1 MRQLCD
7 DIGKR
12 RFSGTGWAGEN
23 HRGQTIGLDG
33 ATQKFARAEDVFLTD
48 ELVERPRPHARGE
61 RSAAVDPGKRGKIDT
76 FGFAEQIVHAGKIR
90 RQRAYFQLSAAPEGA

>member
-1 MRQLCD
+1 MRQLRD
-7 DIGKR
+7 DVGEGGL
-12 RFSGTGWAGEN
+12 SGARWAGEN
-23 HRGQTIGLDG
+23 YGRQTIGLDG
-33 ATQKFARAEDVFLTD
+33 ATQKFARPEDVFLTD

-61 RSAAVDPGKRGKIDT
+61 RGAAVDPAKRGKIDT